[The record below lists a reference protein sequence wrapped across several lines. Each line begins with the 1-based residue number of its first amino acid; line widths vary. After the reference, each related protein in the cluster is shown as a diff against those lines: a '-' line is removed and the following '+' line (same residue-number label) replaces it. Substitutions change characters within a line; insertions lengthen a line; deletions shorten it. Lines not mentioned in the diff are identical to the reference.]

1 MQGKLGCLCCTWTIL
16 VGIRSRLD
24 VFAHRCMLQHTHT
37 YVHTYPHI
45 YIHTLHDPL
54 HLQVSIQLLSRL
66 ISSHSCGCPGPQLV
80 PCDRPRVPQSLEP
93 GAEGVLS
100 RFHRLCSSQRHAF
113 ELLCEPGAVV
123 SVRPMK
129 PCCRVRAW
137 FVADLFCWLGL
148 FSRRDVEASALFATK
163 SSNCQRSFHTRSRY
177 PQRIQVA
184 PQSQA
189 EKQVG
194 FSGLSGPLW
203 ASLGSSLVTARF
215 TKVHKV
221 MYGMCRRLEKYI
233 HT

>member
-1 MQGKLGCLCCTWTIL
+1 M
-16 VGIRSRLD
+16 
-24 VFAHRCMLQHTHT
+24 
-37 YVHTYPHI
+37 
-45 YIHTLHDPL
+45 
-54 HLQVSIQLLSRL
+54 
-66 ISSHSCGCPGPQLV
+66 
-80 PCDRPRVPQSLEP
+80 PQSLEP
-93 GAEGVLS
+93 GAKETGRS

-189 EKQVG
+189 EEQVG
-194 FSGLSGPLW
+194 LSGLSGPLW
-203 ASLGSSLVTARF
+203 APASSQHVSPRF
-215 TKVHKV
+215 TKSCMECAGGLKST
-221 MYGMCRRLEKYI
+221 YI
-233 HT
+233 HRQVWST